1 MTFAPAIENVMNA
14 PIILFA
20 YKRPV
25 ELKATLQALQA
36 NYLASQSDLYIF
48 VDAPKRPEDVSKVA
62 QVHELLNAVS
72 GFRSIHRDYATSNI
86 GCADSVIRGISLVMA
101 KHPSAIIVEDDLIT
115 APNFLDFMN
124 QGLAHYAE
132 SKRVY
137 SVAGYTF
144 PFEQPAD
151 YTADAYIIPRHSPWG
166 WATWA
171 DRWQSIDWAMT
182 DYPAF
187 EQDRRQQKAFKQGG
201 SDLVKMLRDQME
213 GRADAW
219 DIRFCYNRFKADG
232 LSVYPTISKVQN
244 IGFGEEATHT
254 NIFNRYKTRLDQGTK
269 RVFDFP
275 TIVQTT
281 KYYHQRTLQRYS
293 IPTRIYNRLKTLAG
307 MR

>member
-1 MTFAPAIENVMNA
+1 MNA
-14 PIILFA
+14 PVLLFA

-25 ELKATLQALQA
+25 ELKATLEALRA
-36 NYLASQSDLYIF
+36 NHLASQSDLYIF
-48 VDAPKRPEDVSKVA
+48 ADAPKRPEDAPKVA
-62 QVHELLNAVS
+62 QVHQLLNAAT
-72 GFRSIHRDYATSNI
+72 GFRTIHRNYAKTNI
-86 GCADSVIRGISLVMA
+86 GCADSVIRGISLVLA

-124 QGLAHYAE
+124 QGLARYAE
-132 SKRVY
+132 RKRVY

-151 YTADAYIIPRHSPWG
+151 YTTDAYLIPRHSPWG

-171 DRWQSIDWAMT
+171 DRWQSIDWDMT
-182 DYPAF
+182 DYAAF
-187 EQDRRQQKAFKQGG
+187 ATDKQQQRAFKQGG
-201 SDLVKMLRDQME
+201 SDLVGMLRDQME

-232 LSVYPTISKVQN
+232 LTVYPTVSKVEN

-254 NIFNRYKTRLDQGTK
+254 NIFNRYKTKLDDGSQRT
-269 RVFDFP
+269 FDFP
-275 TIVQTT
+275 ELVQPTA
-281 KYYHQRTLQRYS
+281 YYHRKTLQRYS
-293 IPTRIYNRLKTLAG
+293 IPTRIYNRLKTVAG